1 MALRADGSASDV
13 GTGSRPA
20 NGAGPGGR
28 APGLEPAE
36 SGNPAAGPGSVPPPE
51 ASPASS
57 PGGDVPFG
65 PAVSWGAL
73 SVPPARP
80 ARRRRAFLGSRR
92 RQVAAALII
101 AGAIAFLLVQG
112 LSNATEYFK
121 TANQAVADKA
131 QLGTRQFRIEG
142 TVENNVRQTGKLTD
156 FSIYANG
163 VSVDVKDSNDPPQL
177 FKPGIPVVLEGH
189 WAGPYFSSDL
199 IMVKHTASYVE
210 AHPDRLKSQ
219 LPASGS
225 GSTAPK
231 ANQK

>member
-1 MALRADGSASDV
+1 MR
-13 GTGSRPA
+13 
-20 NGAGPGGR
+20 
-28 APGLEPAE
+28 
-36 SGNPAAGPGSVPPPE
+36 
-51 ASPASS
+51 
-57 PGGDVPFG
+57 
-65 PAVSWGAL
+65 
-73 SVPPARP
+73 
-80 ARRRRAFLGSRR
+80 LGS
-92 RQVAAALII
+92 
-101 AGAIAFLLVQG
+101 GSN
-112 LSNATEYFK
+112 SNA
-121 TANQAVADKA
+121 
-131 QLGTRQFRIEG
+131 
-142 TVENNVRQTGKLTD
+142 RQTGKLTD